1 MNNMIPE
8 MIDVSEYVQNG
19 NFIPDSCEGRLDK
32 LIKVKPIILN
42 KSYETELQ
50 RKIDKWKKSS
60 DVKINYTQNL
70 FENTTYQYS
79 YIIRTEPIDVYR
91 TQLET
96 DRNNQKNIYIRLN
109 QKGQIVSDYSDVN
122 WVQNNCE
129 KE

>member
-1 MNNMIPE
+1 MNNMVPE

-32 LIKVKPIILN
+32 LIKVKPILLN
-42 KSYETELQ
+42 KSYETVLQ
-50 RKIDKWKKSS
+50 IKIDKWKKSS
-60 DVKINYTQNL
+60 DVKIINTQNL

-79 YIIRTEPIDVYR
+79 YILHTEPVDVYK

-96 DRNNQKNIYIRLN
+96 DSNHQKNIYVRLN
-109 QKGQIVSDYSDVN
+109 QKGKIISDYSDVN